1 MSQCRLYPFRRFVL
15 HTANVALISVRGCS
29 TVSLLKPG
37 TGIVR
42 HCLDLPSTKQI
53 GTHHDSRIMGEW
65 GMLRIGKAY
74 RVGGFFNE
82 TSQTPRFPR
91 PETLRETRVT
101 MDCVGVRTSDRLE
114 ASVRYRNKDG
124 AGSWINANHNARIY
138 GGRRLSRWFEANLA
152 VGDDVRIEAIEPL
165 QTYRLTQPGMT
176 SAQADPAKEHQ
187 TRQRLD
193 HSSSESRRVEVQ
205 RHVPRHETEQ
215 RARRGRKSSPPVPTL
230 GDLEE
235 ARRVF
240 ELEEPR
246 GLFYK
251 VASEL
256 VDRALRGE
264 SSTSVSE
271 AVAVLLQTW
280 NAQFYRFRGGF
291 TETDYRT
298 IDALLQKHMGD
309 LLKLRPLSIETAS
322 SEQLD
327 HASWIFSA
335 FEPGLGATGASKC
348 LHLLAPRLYP
358 LWENGIQKAYG
369 FYLTYAPDR
378 SRDYRR
384 FMEVARQSILA
395 FGGESALG
403 RNPLKA
409 WDEWNYCNYGP
420 RGK

>member
-1 MSQCRLYPFRRFVL
+1 
-15 HTANVALISVRGCS
+15 
-29 TVSLLKPG
+29 
-37 TGIVR
+37 
-42 HCLDLPSTKQI
+42 
-53 GTHHDSRIMGEW
+53 MGEW

-82 TSQTPRFPR
+82 TNQTPRFPR

-124 AGSWINANHNARIY
+124 TGAWINANHNARIY
-138 GGRRLSRWFEANLA
+138 GGKRLSRWFEANLA
-152 VGDDVRIEAIEPL
+152 VGDDVRVEVIEPL
-165 QTYRLTQPGMT
+165 QTYRLSQHRMPST
-176 SAQADPAKEHQ
+176 QADSAKKHQ
-187 TRQRLD
+187 ARRGLGHNSLD
-193 HSSSESRRVEVQ
+193 SPRAEVH
-205 RHVPRHETEQ
+205 RNVPGHGAERA
-215 RARRGRKSSPPVPTL
+215 ARRGRKTPPPVPTL
-230 GDLEE
+230 GDLEA
-235 ARRVF
+235 ARRAF
-240 ELEEPR
+240 EIEEPR

-251 VASEL
+251 VASDL
-256 VDRALRGE
+256 VDRALRGD

-271 AVAVLLQTW
+271 AVAVLLQSW
-280 NAQFYRFRGGF
+280 NAQYYRFRGGF
-291 TETDYRT
+291 TEQDFRT

-309 LLKLRPLSIETAS
+309 LVKLRPLSIETAT

-327 HASWIFSA
+327 EASKIFSA

-369 FYLTYAPDR
+369 FYLTYAPNR
-378 SRDYRR
+378 AQDYRR
-384 FMEVARQSILA
+384 FMDVARQSILA
-395 FGGESALG
+395 FGGENALG

-409 WDEWNYCNYGP
+409 WDEWNYRNYGP